1 MDSRRG
7 FVGKMIAGLATSK
20 LSKRSSMVMET
31 QTTSAV
37 VEFGK
42 PVTIN
47 KPRIFANPPLV
58 HIGSGLAQIQEVS
71 ISNISGGD
79 IRVWIPLGAKIFNDR
94 SVSDFSVPFLVPNGT
109 NRSLYVKSNP
119 EEGKYDYH
127 VYCEVIEDYAEGN
140 SPPALACP

>member
-7 FVGKMIAGLATSK
+7 FVGKMIAGFAASK
-20 LSKRSSMVMET
+20 LSKRSNVVMET
-31 QTTSAV
+31 PTSVV

-58 HIGSGLAQIQEVS
+58 RIGSGSTQIQEVTIGNS
-71 ISNISGGD
+71 SGGD
-79 IRVWIPLGAKIFNDR
+79 IRVWMPLGAKLFDDR
-94 SVSDFSVPFLVPNGT
+94 SVSDFSVPFLVPTGT
-109 NRSLYVKSNP
+109 SRTLYVKSNP
-119 EEGKYDYH
+119 QEGKYEYH

-140 SPPALACP
+140 SPPHITCP